1 MHDNNP
7 LALLG
12 FFACSLVLGVA
23 VIAGV
28 LLLFM
33 RLSRNAGEAQRQRA
47 ELFAAYAT
55 QRGWSFVP
63 GPLKLVPALAGFKL
77 FNRGRGRQF
86 GNGVSGSAANGQTV
100 LLDYVF
106 VTGTTQRRSWHEQ
119 TICAVRVPGAALP
132 HGFFRR
138 QEPVADAF
146 GKLLGGQDLDFAEDR
161 SFSQAWVVQTNGP
174 EAQLRAFLGPP
185 RRAHLLQLAP
195 TSLQTE
201 VEFFG
206 EWVLLHHGRLLDG
219 AGLDGLVA
227 ETTALATTLTGSAAA
242 P

>member
-28 LLLFM
+28 LWLIM
-33 RLSRNAGEAQRQRA
+33 RVSRNVSEAQHRRA
-47 ELFAAYAT
+47 ELLAAFAV

-86 GNGVSGSAANGQTV
+86 GSGVSGSAASGQTV
-100 LLDYVF
+100 ILDYGF
-106 VTGTTQRRSWHEQ
+106 ATGATQHRAWNEQ

-138 QEPVADAF
+138 QDPVSDGF

-174 EAQLRAFLGPP
+174 EAQLRAFLGPAV
-185 RRAHLLQLAP
+185 RAHLLQLAP
-195 TSLQTE
+195 TSLGTE
-201 VEFFG
+201 IEFYG
-206 EWVLLHHGRLLDG
+206 EWVLLHHGKLLEG
-219 AGLDGLVA
+219 AALDGLVT
-227 ETTALATTLTGSAAA
+227 ETTALATTLTSAPAA

>member
-12 FFACSLVLGVA
+12 FFACSLVAGVG
-23 VIAGV
+23 VIADV

-33 RLSRNAGEAQRQRA
+33 RLSRNVSEAQRQRA
-47 ELFAAYAT
+47 ELLAAYAV
-55 QRGWSFVP
+55 QHGWSFVP
-63 GPLKLVPALAGFKL
+63 GPLELVPALAGFKL

-86 GNGVSGSAANGQTV
+86 GNGVSGSTASGQTV
-100 LLDYVF
+100 LLDYGF
-106 VTGTTQRRSWHEQ
+106 ATGATQNRTWNEQ

-174 EAQLRAFLGPP
+174 EPQLRAFLGPAV
-185 RRAHLLQLAP
+185 RAHLLRLAP
-195 TSLQTE
+195 TSPATE
-201 VEFFG
+201 IEFFG
-206 EWVLLHHGRLLDG
+206 EWVLLHHGKLLDG
-219 AGLDGLVA
+219 AALDGLVA
-227 ETTALATTLTGSAAA
+227 DTAALATTLTGTPAGT
-242 P
+242 